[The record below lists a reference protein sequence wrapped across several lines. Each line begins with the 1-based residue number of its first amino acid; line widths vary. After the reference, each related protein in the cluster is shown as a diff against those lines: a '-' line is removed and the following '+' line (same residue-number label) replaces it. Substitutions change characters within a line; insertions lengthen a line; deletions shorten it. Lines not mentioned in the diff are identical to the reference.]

1 MDQLVPSNGRP
12 INVNEY
18 PLSLKPI
25 ANDIRWVTQRRPAG
39 LSLPASQVPIEIP
52 RRIEITI
59 TSRENEFP
67 PTVQPD
73 DTGKNTFLASERR
86 TLIGLPIIRISI
98 SRLYRRV
105 GTREYRMYRGR
116 G

>member
-25 ANDIRWVTQRRPAG
+25 ANDIRSMTQRRPAG
-39 LSLPASQVPIEIP
+39 LSY
-52 RRIEITI
+52 RIEITI

-67 PTVQPD
+67 LTVC
-73 DTGKNTFLASERR
+73 NE
-86 TLIGLPIIRISI
+86 
-98 SRLYRRV
+98 
-105 GTREYRMYRGR
+105 
-116 G
+116 